1 MTDFSG
7 KLKANRNPEFHQQP
21 APPVPPDWE
30 DPSKRTMRSSI
41 STSVRPGECF
51 QVSPGSTIVWP
62 LCRQYL
68 LHGKSTCSSID
79 VLDSIALMTED
90 MG

>member
-21 APPVPPDWE
+21 APAVPSDRE
-30 DPSKRTMRSSI
+30 DPSKRTMLFLTIDAR
-41 STSVRPGECF
+41 TKGECF